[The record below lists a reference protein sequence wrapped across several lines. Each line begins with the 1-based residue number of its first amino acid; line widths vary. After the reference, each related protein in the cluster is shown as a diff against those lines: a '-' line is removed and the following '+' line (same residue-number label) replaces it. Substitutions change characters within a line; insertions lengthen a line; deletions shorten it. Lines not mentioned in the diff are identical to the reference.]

1 MERILVGA
9 AALAA
14 AAAVAL
20 AAPGPG
26 LGAHGAPPKHGHR
39 HHRCKKHHKWIRH
52 KCRRVRPGQVSRF
65 GAMITDAGG
74 AARWTRLRELGATRV
89 RLVARLDHLPNG
101 NVSQAEQQGFQVL
114 LTATNTAL
122 PSRPPSDLADF
133 QARLGQAL
141 TDHPTPVV
149 AIENE
154 EQAQKFY
161 TGTVQDYLSELA
173 AAIPVAHAHGVA
185 ISDGGIVSAG
195 VILATWYD
203 LWTSGRQADADHY
216 VQIAIP
222 PSRMPDDVLTDL
234 PSSSDPEKPILS
246 NHPSQL
252 AALDGTLAL
261 VAGFRSLPLDYVN
274 FHWYGSPAE
283 ALATSVAYLRRATGH
298 EVMTNEIGQFDAS
311 PDYVTSLMSEAATLR
326 IPWITWFA
334 SDGSGGA
341 VGMFNPDNSLRANGV
356 AYRNFII
363 RCDDRVDCGKARNK
377 RKKKRHLRHNRH

>member
-1 MERILVGA
+1 MKRIGVAAVALVA
-9 AALAA
+9 AT
-14 AAAVAL
+14 AAVAL
-20 AAPGPG
+20 AAPS
-26 LGAHGAPPKHGHR
+26 AHATLAKHGNR
-39 HHRCKKHHKWIRH
+39 HHHCKRHHKWIRH

-74 AARWTRLRELGATRV
+74 AARWTRLHELGATRV

-122 PSRPPSDLADF
+122 PSSPPSNLADF

-141 TDHPTPVV
+141 AYHPTPVV

-161 TGTVQDYLSELA
+161 TGTVQDYLRELA
-173 AAIPVAHAHGVA
+173 AAIPVAHARGVA
-185 ISDGGIVSAG
+185 ISDGGIVSTG
-195 VILATWYD
+195 VVLATWYD

-216 VQIAIP
+216 AQIAIP
-222 PSRMPDDVLTDL
+222 PSRMPDDVLSDL
-234 PSSSDPEKPILS
+234 PSSSDPDKPILAS
-246 NHPSQL
+246 HPSQL
-252 AALDGTLAL
+252 AALNGTRAL

-283 ALATSVAYLRRATGH
+283 ALATSVAYLRHATGH

-311 PDYVTSLMSEAATLR
+311 PDYVTSLMSEAAALR

-341 VGMFNPDNSLRANGV
+341 VGMFNPDNSLRPNGV
-356 AYRNFII
+356 AYRDFIA
-363 RCDDRVDCGKARNK
+363 RCDGRVNCGRDKHK
-377 RKKKRHLRHNRH
+377 RKRHKKRHHHSGRH